1 MTYFSTR
8 TLTSPCCRDQPTP
21 TPRPRRISVKGPIEH
36 CQESLA
42 FNNLASVMVFEEKH
56 RDSILTEAKCT
67 HPTKPDPTTLGQ
79 QELGASLGKGMAVP
93 APPFNCWLPA
103 SIQNLAS
110 SALTGVVRIRECRQ
124 SSQKSTSPPESLRR
138 RKPRF
143 SARLGP
149 TQVITISLQP
159 TKVRVHLEVEVIQ
172 FLAHSPRWNSTK
184 PLPGKMFL
192 VHGMKEKAT
201 QTDT

>member
-1 MTYFSTR
+1 MH
-8 TLTSPCCRDQPTP
+8 SPNKTGPYHFGPAGAGGQP
-21 TPRPRRISVKGPIEH
+21 
-36 CQESLA
+36 
-42 FNNLASVMVFEEKH
+42 
-56 RDSILTEAKCT
+56 
-67 HPTKPDPTTLGQ
+67 
-79 QELGASLGKGMAVP
+79 GKGHGVP

-159 TKVRVHLEVEVIQ
+159 TKVSVHLEVEVIQ